1 MPSQP
6 LCLNNVTLCVRDGNA
21 LRNILEIPECVF
33 PVGTL
38 AGISGASGSGKS
50 TLLRLLSGLSLP
62 SQGDVFWGTTSLA
75 SLSEE
80 DRDSWRG
87 ATVGFVFQ
95 DFRLFPTLSVLENV
109 VLPATFWHRTV
120 PQAIT
125 TRAHELLRHLG
136 VIQWE
141 QRAQTL
147 SRGEQQRVAVA
158 RALLLHPQLLLAD
171 EPTAS
176 LDEENAHMVM
186 DALIAYAEAEK
197 ATLCVVS
204 HDLQALKRLACRLH
218 LDRGRLLQVRS

>member
-6 LCLNNVTLCVRDGNA
+6 LCLNGVILRVRDGNSF
-21 LRNILEIPECVF
+21 RDILDIPEF
-33 PVGTL
+33 ALPAGKL
-38 AGISGASGSGKS
+38 AGISGASGSGKT

-62 SQGDVFWGTTSLA
+62 TQGSVLWGQTSLD
-75 SLSEE
+75 SLPEE
-80 DRDSWRG
+80 ARDRWRG
-87 ATVGFVFQ
+87 ETVGFVFQ
-95 DFRLFPTLSVLENV
+95 DFRLFPTLTVLENV
-109 VLPATFWHRTV
+109 LLPATFRHRIV
-120 PQAIT
+120 PQPIA

-136 VIQWE
+136 VMQWE

-158 RALLLHPQLLLAD
+158 RALLLRPQLLLAD

-176 LDEENAHMVM
+176 LDEENARMVM

-204 HDLQALKRLACRLH
+204 HDLHALNRLACRLR
-218 LDRGRLLQVRS
+218 LERGRLLQEHS